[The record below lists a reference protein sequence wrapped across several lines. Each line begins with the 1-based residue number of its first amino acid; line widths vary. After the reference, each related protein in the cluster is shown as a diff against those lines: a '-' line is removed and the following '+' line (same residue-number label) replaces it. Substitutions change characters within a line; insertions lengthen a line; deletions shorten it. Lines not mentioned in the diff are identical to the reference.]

1 MYSIVVSCPRGLE
14 DKLQEEILTITSKN
28 STVQKGHVGLKG
40 NWQDIYLINL
50 HSRLASRVLV
60 QIKQGKI
67 TSENELYELSTQVRW
82 PDYFNQD
89 KTFKVRVEGKANWC
103 RRFDIL
109 ALKIKDAICDVFV
122 QKTNVRPN
130 IDKSHPDIRI
140 SAYINQNIA
149 ILYLDTSGE
158 ALFKR
163 GWRQETDIAPIRE
176 NLAAGLL
183 KLANYDG
190 KQPFIDPMCGIG
202 TIAIEA
208 AMMAANLAPGLNRTF
223 AFENFNNFDSPL
235 WENLR
240 IQAEKNIHAP
250 KYPIYASD
258 NQPQIIN
265 KAINN
270 AIKAGLSDYLQFD
283 CIPFNQIQ
291 TKDKNGLLLT
301 NPPYGQ
307 RLSDL
312 EKIQAQYPEW
322 SKVLKQN
329 FDTWTAGFITSDLD
343 FSKILRLSP
352 KRKIPIY
359 NGKIECRLYLF
370 DIVAGSNRK

>member
-1 MYSIVVSCPRGLE
+1 
-14 DKLQEEILTITSKN
+14 
-28 STVQKGHVGLKG
+28 
-40 NWQDIYLINL
+40 
-50 HSRLASRVLV
+50 
-60 QIKQGKI
+60 
-67 TSENELYELSTQVRW
+67 
-82 PDYFNQD
+82 
-89 KTFKVRVEGKANWC
+89 
-103 RRFDIL
+103 
-109 ALKIKDAICDVFV
+109 
-122 QKTNVRPN
+122 N

-183 KLANYDG
+183 KLENYDG
-190 KQPFIDPMCGIG
+190 KQPFIDPMCGSG